1 MAYYRIFLLNDTNR
15 ICGVEI
21 AECDSDQSAVK
32 AGKPLLDVY
41 PGVEI
46 WDCARCVARLSPDAH
61 GAGQLSRSEATV

>member
-21 AECDSDQSAVK
+21 AECDSDQSAVR
-32 AGKPLLDVY
+32 AGKPLLSLY

-46 WDCARCVARLSPDAH
+46 WDRARCVARLSSDAD
-61 GAGQLSRSEATV
+61 GAGQLSQP